1 MHPLERLVNLVA
13 LLLEAERPLTFED
26 IRERMHEAY
35 DQTDLDTAK
44 RMFERDKGICRD
56 LGIPIE
62 VVPDPW
68 EVEHAYTIRPE
79 RYYLP
84 EIAFTPEEIS
94 ALFVAAHAG
103 REGSPAE
110 EAVRKLLSGAEG
122 GILAG
127 VHGFA
132 IATDDA
138 SDAVLTQAAEA
149 VAGERRVAFTYRTA
163 RGEEGR
169 REVDA
174 YGLAVRGSSWYLVGR
189 DLARGEIRSFRLSR
203 VTSDIEDLGEGS
215 APPPGFRA
223 SDHVHV
229 GPWGPGE
236 ARERA
241 RIALSPRVAWWAT
254 KGIAEA
260 ETVAVRDDGW
270 VEVEVPIAPDL
281 ALAAWVLSFGPDA
294 VVLGPEELRAEV
306 VRRLEAVLAEL

>member
-13 LLLEAERPLTFED
+13 LLLEAERPLTFGE

-35 DQTDLDTAK
+35 DQADLDTAK
-44 RMFERDKGICRD
+44 RMFERDKGILRD
-56 LGIPIE
+56 LGIPID

-68 EVEHAYTIRPE
+68 EVEQAYIIRPE

-103 REGSPAE
+103 RGGSPAE
-110 EAVRKLLSGAEG
+110 EAVRKLLSAAGG

-127 VHGFA
+127 VHGSA
-132 IATDDA
+132 IAVGDA
-138 SDAVLTQAAEA
+138 SEGRLAQAAEA
-149 VAGERRVAFTYRTA
+149 VAGERRVAFSYRTS

-203 VTSDIEDLGEGS
+203 VTSDLEDLGEGS

-223 SDHVHV
+223 SDHVQV

-236 ARERA
+236 PRERA
-241 RIALSPRVAWWAT
+241 LIALSPRVAWWAT

-260 ETVAVRDDGW
+260 ETVGTREDGW
-270 VEVEVPIAPDL
+270 VEVRIPMTPDL
-281 ALAAWVLSFGPDA
+281 SLAAWVLSFGPDA
-294 VVLGPEELRAEV
+294 VVLSPEELRAEV
-306 VRRLEAVLAEL
+306 VRRLEAVLAGL